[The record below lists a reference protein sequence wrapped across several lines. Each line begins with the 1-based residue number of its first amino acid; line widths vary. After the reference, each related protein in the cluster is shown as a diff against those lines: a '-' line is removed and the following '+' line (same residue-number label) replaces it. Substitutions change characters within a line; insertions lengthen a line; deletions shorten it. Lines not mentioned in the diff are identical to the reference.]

1 MSTQSINP
9 SLPAKTRL
17 GRLSVYVAEMFPL
30 SIRVPLNLLN
40 FGFIYVGL
48 QALQGAQPIRF
59 SWISVIGALTVQ
71 LLWFFI
77 RVFDELKDAESDI
90 ALARAGDPRFV
101 NRPIVTGKVT
111 LEDISALRWWMVA
124 VVFAINVPFG
134 FPALAVGIAI
144 AMGYLTLTYKWLFYP
159 PIRNHVLLVFVTHAP
174 NALVIEI
181 YAAAVFVAE
190 FGMPDS
196 IAAATLLV
204 ALWATVSAYE
214 FAYKIRAPQQETAL
228 ATYSKRLGYP
238 TATVV
243 CMAFLGISIAC
254 TLATAYSAGLP
265 WWSTSAIGLIGAWAM
280 WGCLAF
286 LRSPTSER
294 AILTRYV
301 GIYWYASCALLIAAA
316 CVQRH
321 VMPAF

>member
-1 MSTQSINP
+1 MSTESINT
-9 SLPAKTRL
+9 SVAARTRL
-17 GRLSVYVAEMFPL
+17 GRLATYVTEMFPL
-30 SIRVPLNLLN
+30 NIRVPLNLLN

-48 QALQGAQPIRF
+48 QALQGTQPIRF

-101 NRPIVTGKVT
+101 DRPIVTGKVT
-111 LEDISALRWWMVA
+111 LEDISALRWWMVVA
-124 VVFAINVPFG
+124 VFAINVPFG

-181 YAAAVFVAE
+181 YTGAVFVAE
-190 FGMPDS
+190 FGMPDPML
-196 IAAATLLV
+196 AGTLLL

-228 ATYSKRLGYP
+228 TTYSKRLGYP

-243 CMAFLGISIAC
+243 CMVFLAISIAC
-254 TLATAYSAGLP
+254 TLATAYFARLP
-265 WWSTSAIGLIGAWAM
+265 WWSTSSIGLIGAWAI
-280 WGCLAF
+280 WGCIAF
-286 LRSPTSER
+286 FRHPTIER

-301 GIYWYASCALLIAAA
+301 GIYWYASCTLAVAGA
-316 CVQRH
+316 CVERR
-321 VMPAF
+321 VVLAF